1 MFFTHEIRAVFGLFL
16 AFVLWGAAPALAQQE
31 ITVRSGVHPSYSRL
45 VFDWPG
51 TPDYKVSQTGT
62 TLTIAFTKGA
72 KADVSAVADRDLPNI
87 KNLKLVASDPLT
99 ITIEI
104 PADSR
109 VRHFAAGDR
118 MVLDVYGSGV
128 VTGGTKMAVVKETVK
143 ETPAAKSKPESQKI
157 TLPPS
162 KDNTQDNKTEIIS
175 PALKAEKTQEQQVA
189 VTSPAEVTAVA
200 QPVKAVESESLP
212 DTSSLKEPHVIM
224 LTATTAQGMSVFRRG
239 DWLWMVSDDPA
250 LSVSPQITGPQK
262 NLFGEMERMDVSGGA
277 GFRIKLP
284 KGAYVRASG
293 GQLVWRVFVEP
304 KSLPSTPAKV
314 VRVTEPT
321 PALTWQMAGVRR
333 VLDVVDPAF
342 EDTIKVVTVS
352 DATQYTGQALDF
364 VPVRTLMSAAGM
376 AVIPKADDV
385 SVKTNAEGVTITRPA
400 DMIFSRPE
408 DVKPVELKQ
417 QAQMAPQLKSEQ
429 KFDPEDKSKSVPTE
443 PEKES
448 HGPDAKA
455 ELAPLENPS
464 LTQIYHFDRWEMG
477 GLRAL
482 DENRRVLMTAL
493 AQKKKGEQTED
504 LLTLA
509 KLNLANNRG
518 QETLG
523 YLRVALID
531 LPELEDNAEFIALRA
546 AAAALAGRPD
556 EAIEDFVKEPLK
568 NTGELGYWKAA
579 TLGALEDWAQAV
591 TALPA
596 TFDVLAAYPAPIRLP
611 LGLMLS
617 EVALRGG
624 KADVALSLL
633 TLLDQVKD
641 SMTPS
646 NRAAWQYLMGEAQRQ
661 KGNKDKAE
669 ELWSPLIKGSDD
681 YYRAKAG
688 LSLTKLQQ
696 EANKITVDQTID
708 RLEGLRYAWRGDELE
723 TLINYR
729 LGQVYIENGDYL
741 KGLSVL
747 RNASTLYPESAIG
760 KEMTAYMTKTFRDV
774 FMRDDADKIKPLEAV
789 SIYDEFK
796 ELTPQ
801 GEEGNQFIER
811 LAERLVEADL
821 LGRAATLLESQVTQ
835 RLQGEQK
842 AKTALRLAAI
852 RLLDSKPEGALRAL
866 DVAEGSYKSL
876 EGGLAEDKD
885 REIRLLRARA
895 LAKMK
900 KIDEAFA
907 VLGDLKV
914 DPMLTRLK
922 VDTAWSAGRWD
933 DAADALN
940 DLILD
945 EDISLTRPLTA
956 YQVDLILNRAIALNL
971 GGDRVAL
978 STMREKFG
986 DAMKQT
992 DKSQLFDVVTRP
1004 RQLGL
1009 IGTRENVSSL
1019 ISEVDMFKDFLDT
1032 YKKTKTK

>member
-1 MFFTHEIRAVFGLFL
+1 MFLMRRMHWIFGLCL
-16 AFVLWGAAPALAQQE
+16 GCVLWLGGAAHAQQE

-72 KADVSAVADRDLPNI
+72 KADVSAIADRDLPNI
-87 KNLKLVASDPLT
+87 KNLKLIASDPLT
-99 ITIEI
+99 VTIEI
-104 PADSR
+104 PADGR

-118 MVLDVYGSGV
+118 MVLDVYGAGAV
-128 VTGGTKMAVVKETVK
+128 GGTKMAAVKETVK
-143 ETPAAKSKPESQKI
+143 ETPPAKTKPVAQKI
-157 TLPPS
+157 APSEKERPRDDTADVVPPAP
-162 KDNTQDNKTEIIS
+162 KAEETEEKKS
-175 PALKAEKTQEQQVA
+175 PAVPL
-189 VTSPAEVTAVA
+189 AEVATA
-200 QPVKAVESESLP
+200 QPVKPVESETLP
-212 DTSSLKEPHVIM
+212 DESALKDSHV
-224 LTATTAQGMSVFRRG
+224 LVVTTTTAQGMSVFRRG

-250 LSVSPQITGPQK
+250 LSVTPQISGPQA
-262 NLFGEMERMDVSGGA
+262 NLFGDVARVDVSGGA
-277 GFRIKLP
+277 AFRVRLP
-284 KGAYVRASG
+284 KSAHVRAAG
-293 GQLVWRVFVEP
+293 GQLVWRIFVEP
-304 KSLPSTPAKV
+304 KAVPDKPVTVA
-314 VRVTEPT
+314 RVTEPE
-321 PALTWQMAGVRR
+321 PALAWKMAGARR
-333 VLDVVDPAF
+333 ILDVADPAF
-342 EDTIKVVTVS
+342 EDVIKVVTVS
-352 DATQYTGQALDF
+352 DATQYSGRALEF
-364 VPVRTLMSAAGM
+364 VPVRTLTAAAGM
-376 AVIPKADDV
+376 AILPKADDV
-385 SVKTNAEGVTITRPA
+385 SIKTNADGVTVTRPA
-400 DMIFSRPE
+400 DMVFSRSE
-408 DVKPVELKQ
+408 DVKPAALSQ
-417 QAQMAPQLKSEQ
+417 QAQSPSP
-429 KFDPEDKSKSVPTE
+429 D
-443 PEKES
+443 EKEAP
-448 HGPDAKA
+448 HEAGHKPHEETDAPEPA
-455 ELAPLENPS
+455 ATPLENPS

-482 DENRRVLMTAL
+482 DENRRVLMTSM
-493 AQKKKGEQTED
+493 AQKKKGEQMED

-523 YLRVALID
+523 YLRVALME

-568 NTGELGYWKAA
+568 DTGELGYWKAA
-579 TLGALEDWAQAV
+579 TLGALEDWAQAITV
-591 TALPA
+591 LPA
-596 TFDVLAAYPAPIRLP
+596 TFDVLGAYPVQIRLP

-633 TLLDQVKD
+633 DMLDKAK
-641 SMTPS
+641 SAMTPF
-646 NRAAWQYLMGEAQRQ
+646 NLAAWQYLMGETQRQ

-774 FMRDDADKIKPLEAV
+774 FMRDDANKIKALEAV

-801 GEEGNQFIER
+801 GDEGNRFIER

-821 LGRAATLLESQVTQ
+821 LGRSATLLESQVTQ
-835 RLQGEQK
+835 RLQGEPK
-842 AKTALRLAAI
+842 AHTALRLAAI

-866 DVAEGSYKSL
+866 DVAEGAYKAA
-876 EGGLAEDKD
+876 EGGLTEDKG

-956 YQVDLILNRAIALNL
+956 YQVDLVLNRAIALNL

-1032 YKKTKTK
+1032 YKKTKTP